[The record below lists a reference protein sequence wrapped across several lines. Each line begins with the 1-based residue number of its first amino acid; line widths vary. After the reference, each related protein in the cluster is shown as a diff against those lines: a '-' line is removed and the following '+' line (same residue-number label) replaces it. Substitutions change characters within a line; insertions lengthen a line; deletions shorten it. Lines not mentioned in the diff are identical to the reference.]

1 MSDKRYER
9 VVLVGFSGTGK
20 STTARLLAE
29 RLGWQCIDTD
39 ADIEREAGKSIPAIF
54 ASEGEPAFRAMERR
68 HLLAALEQDRAVVA
82 TGGGAV
88 VDPALWTDEYLHAP
102 DTLTVTLDATPPVL
116 LDRLLLQ
123 AATES
128 GTVERP
134 MLAGNDPLARIAAL
148 KEQRWSSY
156 SRADLILDVER
167 LTTADVTGEIA
178 SLVHPLVV
186 TLDLPTVRSSIHV
199 AAGLLRWGP
208 SLIGEQF
215 PRAQRFWIITDENVD
230 RHLGAAFEASLATLG
245 RPVARRSVPPGE
257 GSKSWELAGELI
269 EWLLRSGT
277 ERGDVVVAL
286 GGGVVGDL
294 AGFVAATALRGV
306 GLIQVP
312 TTLLAMVDSSVG
324 GKTGLNATAGKNLIG
339 AFYQPPLV
347 LIDPTLLD
355 TLPERELRSGWA
367 EVIKHAII
375 QPSTPDG
382 QWSDL
387 LSLLELNNDAL
398 RARQTAALS
407 YLIRRNVALK
417 ASVVREDEREASL
430 RAILNYGHTLGH
442 GIEAAGYRYLH
453 GEAIAVGMRAVGSL
467 AVRLN
472 LVDHETISQ
481 HTRLLD
487 AFGLPARA
495 AVDPDRVMAHM
506 AKDKKKAAGQQRW
519 VLAKRGGG
527 VTVTTDVPLD
537 LARQALLQHL
547 DADPLRPD

>member
-1 MSDKRYER
+1 MNNPSYDRI
-9 VVLVGFSGTGK
+9 VLVGFSGTGK
-20 STTARLLAE
+20 STTARLLADH
-29 RLGWQCIDTD
+29 LGWELLDTD
-39 ADIEREAGKSIPAIF
+39 AEIERDAGQTVPEIF
-54 ASEGEPAFRAMERR
+54 ATDGESTFRELERR
-68 HLLAALEQDRAVVA
+68 TLLGALARRRVVVA

-88 VDPALWTDEYLHAP
+88 VDPVLWTDEYLHAP
-102 DTLTVTLDATPPVL
+102 GTLTVTLEAAPDVL
-116 LDRLLLQ
+116 LDRLRRQ

-134 MLAGNDPLARIAAL
+134 MLAGDDPLARIAAL
-148 KEQRWSSY
+148 KKQRWSAY
-156 SRADLILDVER
+156 SRSDLILDVER
-167 LTTADVTGEIA
+167 LTAPDIAGEIA
-178 SLVHPLVV
+178 TLVHPMPV

-199 AAGLLRWGP
+199 ESRLLSRAP
-208 SLIGEQF
+208 SLIDMQF
-215 PRAQRFWIITDENVD
+215 PRAQRFWVITDENVD
-230 RHLGAAFEASLATLG
+230 RHLGAVLESTLASTG

-257 GSKSWELAGELI
+257 GSKSWDCAGELL
-269 EWLLRSGT
+269 EWLLNSGI

-294 AGFVAATALRGV
+294 AGFVAAVALRGV
-306 GLIQVP
+306 GLVQVP

-347 LIDPTLLD
+347 LIDPLLLD

-382 QWSDL
+382 QWGDL
-387 LSLLELNNDAL
+387 LSLLELNGDAL
-398 RARQTAALS
+398 RARRTSALS

-453 GEAIAVGMRAVGSL
+453 GEAIAVGMRAVGTL
-467 AVRLN
+467 AIMLDS
-472 LVDHETISQ
+472 VDAGSIDRHD
-481 HTRLLD
+481 RLLD
-487 AFGLPARA
+487 AFDLPWEA
-495 AVDPDRVMAHM
+495 AVDSDAVMAHL
-506 AKDKKKAAGQQRW
+506 AHDKKKAAGKQQW

-527 VTVTTDVPLD
+527 VQVTTEVQLD
-537 LARQALLQHL
+537 QARAALMHHVARVQI
-547 DADPLRPD
+547 A